1 MRNFLLLAVFLLLLA
16 AGYFLQVSDL
26 LTSDIETTIL
36 ASECDLRQQA
46 CQIQYQGEQ
55 WQFAISPPDFTVL
68 QPLTISLKILSE
80 SGFRPGSVKV
90 QFEGINMDMGY
101 NLVKLQPI
109 SDKLFQAE
117 GMIPDCTAETMYWLV
132 HLIISSEDKQTDF
145 QFRIQT

>member
-26 LTSDIETTIL
+26 LTSDIETTTV

-55 WQFAISPPDFTVL
+55 WHFAISPSNFTVL
-68 QPLTISLKILSE
+68 QPLTISLKTLSD
-80 SGFRPGSVKV
+80 SGSRPVSVKV

-101 NLVKLQPI
+101 NLVKLKPI

-117 GMIPDCTAETMYWLV
+117 GMIPECTAETMYWLV